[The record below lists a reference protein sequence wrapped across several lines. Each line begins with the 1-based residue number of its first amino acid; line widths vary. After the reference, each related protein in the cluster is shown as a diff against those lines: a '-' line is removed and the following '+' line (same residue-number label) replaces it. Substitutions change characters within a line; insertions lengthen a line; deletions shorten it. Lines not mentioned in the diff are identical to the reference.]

1 MSYYPEP
8 DSHIRDKVKV
18 VLYQTCQIMLLKK
31 N

>member
-1 MSYYPEP
+1 MSYYTEP
-8 DSHIRDKVKV
+8 DSHIRDNVKV